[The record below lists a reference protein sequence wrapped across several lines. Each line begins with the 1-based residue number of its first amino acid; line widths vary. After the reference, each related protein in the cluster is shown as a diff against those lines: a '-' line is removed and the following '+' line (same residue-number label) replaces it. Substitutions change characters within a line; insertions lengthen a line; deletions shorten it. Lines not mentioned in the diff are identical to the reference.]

1 MSLEAIWKLIVQMLL
16 DSRVTLGLFAL
27 TALFALPLGLLVA
40 CGRMSRLK
48 LVQWPVRAYLLVMRG
63 TPLILQLIFFY
74 FMPSYIFGQSLP
86 RFWAAVLAFT
96 LNYAAYFAEIYR
108 GGIEAVA
115 AGQREAAAVLGFSR
129 SQTFGRIILPQV
141 VKHILPP
148 MGNEFMVLV
157 KDTALAQTIGVM
169 EIFRLANTTVSSH
182 ASLVP
187 IFIAGVFYL
196 VMNAIVSKG
205 FSIAERRLDYY
216 K

>member
-1 MSLEAIWKLIVQMLL
+1 MSLEEIGKLIIQMLL
-16 DSRVTLGLFAL
+16 DSRTTLALFAL

-40 CGRMSRLK
+40 CGRMSRIR
-48 LVQWPVRAYLLVMRG
+48 VIQWVVRAYLLIMRG

-86 RFWAAVLAFT
+86 RFWAAVLAFS

-108 GGIEAVA
+108 GGIEAVPV
-115 AGQREAAAVLGFSR
+115 GQREAASVLGFSR
-129 SQTFGRIILPQV
+129 GQTFGRIILPQV
-141 VKHILPP
+141 IKHILPP
-148 MGNEFMVLV
+148 MGSEFMVLV

-169 EIFRLANTTVSSH
+169 EIFRLANTSVSSN
-182 ASLVP
+182 ASLIP
-187 IFIAGVFYL
+187 IFVAGVFYL

-205 FSIAERRLDYY
+205 FSIAEKKLDYY

>member
-48 LVQWPVRAYLLVMRG
+48 LIQWPVRAYLLVMRG

-115 AGQREAAAVLGFSR
+115 VGQREAAAVLGFSR
-129 SQTFGRIILPQV
+129 SQTFGRIVLPQV

-169 EIFRLANTTVSSH
+169 EIFRLANTTVSAN

-205 FSIAERRLDYY
+205 FSIAEKRLDYY

>member
-1 MSLEAIWKLIVQMLL
+1 MTAEAIWKLVVQMLL
-16 DSRVTLGLFAL
+16 DSRVTLALFGL

-40 CGRMSRLK
+40 CGRMSRFKVISL
-48 LVQWPVRAYLLVMRG
+48 PVRAYLLVMRG

-108 GGIEAVA
+108 AGIEAVPS
-115 AGQREAAAVLGFSR
+115 GQREAASVLGFSR
-129 SQTFGRIILPQV
+129 QQTFGRIILPQV

-148 MGNEFMVLV
+148 MGSEFMVLV
-157 KDTALAQTIGVM
+157 KDTALAQVIGVM
-169 EIFRLANTTVSSH
+169 EIFRLANTTVSST
-182 ASLVP
+182 ASLIP
-187 IFIAGVFYL
+187 IFIAGIFYL
-196 VMNAIVSKG
+196 VMNGIVSKG
-205 FSIAERRLDYY
+205 FSVAEKRLNYY

>member
-1 MSLEAIWKLIVQMLL
+1 MSLEEIGKLIIQMLL
-16 DSRVTLGLFAL
+16 DSRTTLALFAL

-40 CGRMSRLK
+40 CGRMSRIR
-48 LVQWPVRAYLLVMRG
+48 VIQWVVRAYLLIMRG

-86 RFWAAVLAFT
+86 RFWAAVLAFS
-96 LNYAAYFAEIYR
+96 LDYAAYFAEIYR
-108 GGIEAVA
+108 GGIEAVPV
-115 AGQREAAAVLGFSR
+115 GQREAASVLGFSR
-129 SQTFGRIILPQV
+129 GQTFGRIILPQV
-141 VKHILPP
+141 IKHILPP

-169 EIFRLANTTVSSH
+169 EIFRLANTSVSSN
-182 ASLVP
+182 ASLIP
-187 IFIAGVFYL
+187 IFVAGVFYL

-205 FSIAERRLDYY
+205 FSIAEKKLDYY

>member
-1 MSLEAIWKLIVQMLL
+1 MSLEEIGKLIIQMLL
-16 DSRVTLGLFAL
+16 DSRTTLALFAL

-40 CGRMSRLK
+40 CGRMSRIR
-48 LVQWPVRAYLLVMRG
+48 VIQWVVRAYLLIMRG

-86 RFWAAVLAFT
+86 RFWAAVLAFS

-108 GGIEAVA
+108 GGIEAVPV
-115 AGQREAAAVLGFSR
+115 GQREAASVLGFSR
-129 SQTFGRIILPQV
+129 GQTFGRIILPQV
-141 VKHILPP
+141 IKHILPP

-169 EIFRLANTTVSSH
+169 EIFRLANTSVSSN
-182 ASLVP
+182 ASLIP
-187 IFIAGVFYL
+187 IFVAGVFYL

-205 FSIAERRLDYY
+205 FSIAEKKLDYY